1 MMLGDR
7 HPYIR
12 EVTMKLP
19 RRKFLY
25 LAAGAAALSAVSR
38 FARAQAYPTRP
49 VRIVVGF
56 APGGGND
63 INARLIG
70 QWLSER
76 LGQQFIV
83 DNRPGAS
90 GNIAMESV
98 VRSPPDGYTL
108 VMVAVSSAVNA
119 TLFPNLPFIFLRDI
133 APVGAIS
140 RNVYVMEV
148 HPSVPIATGPEL
160 IAYSKAN
167 PNKLNMASPGSGT
180 GPHMASEL
188 FKMMTGVQM
197 THVPYRGSGPMLND
211 LVGGQVQFAF
221 DALSSSIGHIRSGR
235 LRALGIGNATRVD
248 GLPDVPAVAEFLP
261 GYEASGIVGLGAPR
275 DTPVEIIDKLNHEIN
290 AGLADPRIRARIADL
305 GNTPLAMSPAAYGK
319 LLAEETEKWAKVV
332 KFAGIK
338 VE

>member
-1 MMLGDR
+1 
-7 HPYIR
+7 
-12 EVTMKLP
+12 MKLP
-19 RRKFLY
+19 HRRQFLH
-25 LAAGAAALSAVSR
+25 LVTGAAALPAVS
-38 FARAQAYPTRP
+38 FVARAQAYPTRP

-148 HPSVPIATGPEL
+148 HPSVPVATGPEL

-221 DALSSSIGHIRSGR
+221 DAFASSIGHIRSGR

-261 GYEASGIVGLGAPR
+261 GYEASGIQGLGAPR
-275 DTPVEIIDKLNHEIN
+275 NTPVEIIDKLNHEIN

-319 LLAEETEKWAKVV
+319 LLAEETEKWAKVI